1 MNLIKKL
8 IVGGMSV
15 MLITACQK
23 QPSAEFTTDKTN
35 YVGGDVIQLTNLSVD
50 ASKYKWTLADGQTS
64 TSANV
69 DYKTGEDWV
78 NGNLTFK
85 LVATSKN
92 GKKSSEASKT
102 VSIKTATGQ
111 LTIWTSKTNGA
122 GDISVKVD
130 GAYVGNITSYYTV
143 GAPDCAGAGCVFP
156 ILKVGSH
163 TISGT
168 DGLNT
173 WNGTITVAKNT
184 CSFFEFQ

>member
-8 IVGGMSV
+8 IAGGMSV
-15 MLITACQK
+15 MVITACQK

-35 YVGGDVIQLTNLSVD
+35 YVGGDVIQLTNLSAD

-69 DYKTGEDWV
+69 DYKTGEDWLDQ
-78 NGNLTFK
+78 NLTFK
-85 LVATSKN
+85 LVAISKN
-92 GKKSSEASKT
+92 GKKTSEASKT

-111 LTIWTSKTNGA
+111 LTVWTSKTNTV

-130 GAYVGNITSYYTV
+130 GTSVGKITQYYTG
-143 GAPDCAGAGCVFP
+143 GAPVCAGAGCVFP

-163 TISGT
+163 TVEAT
-168 DGLNT
+168 DGINS
-173 WNGTITVAKNT
+173 WNSTVTVNKNV
-184 CSFFEFQ
+184 CFLLQLQ